1 MGCMSP
7 SEGPLCHDSLKAA
20 KVTVAIDPQWYKKI
34 WSLDVQD
41 LSWVEQTAGQVDFLL
56 VSYIRLYTL
65 EELRAILLARGLK
78 VRETYG
84 DYDLATPA
92 SDDRFALWVHSE
104 KST

>member
-1 MGCMSP
+1 
-7 SEGPLCHDSLKAA
+7 
-20 KVTVAIDPQWYKKI
+20 VTVAIEPQWYKKI

-65 EELRAILLARGLK
+65 QELRVILQAHGLK
-78 VRETYG
+78 VRQTYG
-84 DYDLATPA
+84 DYDLAAPA
-92 SDDRFALWVHSE
+92 SDDRFALLAYSE